1 MEPDHF
7 DALARAVPAAGSRR
21 RAVGAVLGGSLAAL
35 GLREAG
41 AKKHKKNHKKDKD
54 TCPPPT
60 TSTCPPPP
68 TPAFCAGKNECAQ
81 IASTPCAT
89 SGSACNCWMR
99 QDNATSYCSV
109 VATGPHLSCAP
120 CTAGQICVVLGGKCS
135 TGYGCVTPC
144 PNPK

>member
-1 MEPDHF
+1 
-7 DALARAVPAAGSRR
+7 VPATDDVYLSTTTDTGVLCRQERMRAGP
-21 RAVGAVLGGSLAAL
+21 
-35 GLREAG
+35 
-41 AKKHKKNHKKDKD
+41 K
-54 TCPPPT
+54 
-60 TSTCPPPP
+60 
-68 TPAFCAGKNECAQ
+68 
-81 IASTPCAT
+81 TPCAT
-89 SGSACNCWMR
+89 SGTACNCWMR